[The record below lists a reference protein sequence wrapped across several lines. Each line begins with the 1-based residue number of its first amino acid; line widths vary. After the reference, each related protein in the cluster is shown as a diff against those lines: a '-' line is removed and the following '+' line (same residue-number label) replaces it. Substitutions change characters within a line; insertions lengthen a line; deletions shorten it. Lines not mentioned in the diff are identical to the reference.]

1 MELFVVILSWLVFGG
16 ASSYFASQRGRDPF
30 AWFMIGMLL
39 GILGLLLLFLLPP
52 LEEAKDESVAE
63 ESLEE
68 AVPVASEPAERL
80 SAWFYLDKNRIQVG
94 PVPFNTLKRA
104 WDDKEVTGDTLV
116 WREGMGEWKKVAELP
131 SLREVLQ

>member
-1 MELFVVILSWLVFGG
+1 MELLVVILSWLVFGG
-16 ASSYFASQRGRDPF
+16 AASYFASQRGRDPF

-52 LEEAKDESVAE
+52 LESDKKETVDPE
-63 ESLEE
+63 EI
-68 AVPVASEPAERL
+68 APVISEPAERL
-80 SAWFYLDKNRIQVG
+80 TDWFYLDKNRIQVG
-94 PVPFNTLKRA
+94 PVAFNALKRA
-104 WDDKEVTGDTLV
+104 WDDKEITIETLV

>member
-16 ASSYFASQRGRDPF
+16 AASYFASQRGRDPF

-52 LEEAKDESVAE
+52 LEEAKDEVVTE
-63 ESLEE
+63 ESVEE
-68 AVPVASEPAERL
+68 AVPVASEPADRL
-80 SAWFYLDKNRIQVG
+80 SVWYYLDKNRAQVG

-104 WDDKEVTGDTLV
+104 WDDKLITGDTLV
-116 WREGMGEWKKVAELP
+116 WREGMGAWKKVAELP

>member
-1 MELFVVILSWLVFGG
+1 MELLVVILSWLVFGG
-16 ASSYFASQRGRDPF
+16 AASYFASQRGRDPF

-52 LEEAKDESVAE
+52 LESDKK
-63 ESLEE
+63 E
-68 AVPVASEPAERL
+68 AVEPEEIAPVITEPAERL
-80 SAWFYLDKNRIQVG
+80 TDWFYLDKNRIQVG
-94 PVPFNTLKRA
+94 PVAFNALKRA
-104 WDDKEVTGDTLV
+104 WDDKEITIETLV

>member
-1 MELFVVILSWLVFGG
+1 MELLVVILSWLVFGG
-16 ASSYFASQRGRDPF
+16 AASYFASQRGRDPF

-52 LEEAKDESVAE
+52 LENEKKEPVEPE
-63 ESLEE
+63 EI
-68 AVPVASEPAERL
+68 APVITEPAERL
-80 SAWFYLDKNRIQVG
+80 TDWFYLDKNRIQVG
-94 PVPFNTLKRA
+94 PVAFNALKRA
-104 WDDKEVTGDTLV
+104 WDDKEITIETLV

>member
-1 MELFVVILSWLVFGG
+1 MELLVVILSWLVFGG
-16 ASSYFASQRGRDPF
+16 AASYFASQRGRDPF

-52 LEEAKDESVAE
+52 LESDKQETIEPE
-63 ESLEE
+63 EI
-68 AVPVASEPAERL
+68 APVITEPAERL
-80 SAWFYLDKNRIQVG
+80 TDWFYLDKNRIQVG
-94 PVPFNTLKRA
+94 PVAFNALKRA
-104 WDDKEVTGDTLV
+104 WEEKEITVETLV

>member
-16 ASSYFASQRGRDPF
+16 AASYFASQRGRDPF

-52 LEEAKDESVAE
+52 LEEAKDEAVTE
-63 ESLEE
+63 ESVGE

-80 SAWFYLDKNRIQVG
+80 SVWFYLDNNRTQVG

-104 WDDKEVTGDTLV
+104 WDNKEVTGDTLV

>member
-1 MELFVVILSWLVFGG
+1 MELLVVILSWLVFGG
-16 ASSYFASQRGRDPF
+16 AASYFASQRGRDPF

-52 LEEAKDESVAE
+52 LENEKKEPVEPE
-63 ESLEE
+63 EI
-68 AVPVASEPAERL
+68 APVITEPAERL
-80 SAWFYLDKNRIQVG
+80 TDWFYLDKNRIQVG
-94 PVPFNTLKRA
+94 PVAFNALKSA
-104 WDDKEVTGDTLV
+104 WDDKEITIETLV